1 MSKIAESKII
11 VGLEVGS
18 SKIVAVVGEVL
29 PDAVVNV
36 LGTGVCP
43 SKGIKRGSVIDLEAV
58 TNAIRRAIEQAESI
72 ANCDIKG
79 VTLAITGE
87 HIRTVNE
94 LGSVA
99 IKNGEVTHSDID
111 FAIHTARSVKL
122 TEGAE
127 MLHVIPQEYKVDHL
141 ERTKKPLGL
150 EGVRLQAQVHL
161 ITCHQDWL
169 RNLRKAVENNKLNI
183 DQVVFSG
190 IASSYSVLTEDEME
204 LGVCLVD
211 IGGGTMDIL
220 VYADGALRYSKV
232 IPFAGIDVTQY
243 VSKTF
248 TTSPNDAENIKV
260 KYASAIFPPSTFV
273 DKKIEVSGLGGR
285 QPQNITKQDFSAITS
300 ECYTD
305 LLKLIQRELEVLQ
318 VELKQKEIKFDLTA
332 GVVLTGGGAQAEDIV
347 ECAKSVFGITARVGY
362 PLNITGLTDYVNKP
376 QYATVLGLLQYSYL
390 NSDDMNN
397 QPLPLNNDSGIF
409 SVFKRLYNWV
419 KSNF

>member
-11 VGLEVGS
+11 VSLEVGS
-18 SKIVAVVGEVL
+18 SKIVTVVGEVL

-43 SKGIKRGSVIDLEAV
+43 SKGIKRGSVVDLDAV
-58 TNAIRRAIEQAESI
+58 TGAIKRAIEQAESI
-72 ANCDIKG
+72 ANCDIQG

-87 HIRTVNE
+87 HIQTLNE

-99 IKNGEVTHSDID
+99 LGSGEVTHADIEA
-111 FAIHTARSVKL
+111 AIRTARSVKL
-122 TEGAE
+122 SEGVE
-127 MLHVIPQEYKVDHL
+127 TLHIIPQEYKVDHL

-150 EGVRLQAQVHL
+150 QGMRLQAQVHL
-161 ITCHQDWL
+161 ITCHKDWL
-169 RNLRKAVENNKLNI
+169 RNLCKAVENNKLNI

-220 VYADGALRYSKV
+220 VYSGGALRYSKV
-232 IPFAGIDVTQY
+232 IPFAGNDITQY
-243 VSKTF
+243 VSKVF

-260 KYASAIFPPSTFV
+260 KYASAISPPSTFV
-273 DKKIEVSGLGGR
+273 DTKIEIPGLGGR
-285 QPQNITKQDFSAITS
+285 RPQNITKQDFSSVIS
-300 ECYTD
+300 ECYID
-305 LLKLIQRELEVLQ
+305 LLKLIQTELELLKE
-318 VELKQKEIKFDLTA
+318 ELTQRGIKLDLTA
-332 GVVLTGGGAQAEDIV
+332 GVVLTGGGSQAEDIV
-347 ECAKSVFGITARVGY
+347 ECAKNVFGMAARVGY

-376 QYATVLGLLQYSYL
+376 QYATALGLLQYSYL
-390 NSDDMNN
+390 NSDDINN
-397 QPLPLNNDSGIF
+397 KPLPSNDKGML
-409 SVFKRLYNWV
+409 SVLKKSYNWI